1 VNHLGILRR
10 LLGFL
15 RPYRGQVVLTAAS
28 AAGLMACSITLP
40 YLTRRVV
47 DDVLRD
53 GRRDVLTWL
62 CLAVVAVCLVR
73 AAFAVTRRWLA
84 GRISLGVEYDM
95 RGILFGHL
103 QRLSFSYFDRMPVG
117 QLMSRA
123 TSDLQAVR
131 FFLGYGLIFLFMHA
145 FTLVLVTAVLL
156 WIDPPLAGLALL
168 MGPALVV
175 VAARYSRRSHPVL
188 VDVQQKVA
196 DVTQL
201 AEESTVGVRVVK
213 AFGRERDQSE
223 RFRARSRRAFDR
235 SMDANRLESF
245 YQPLMA
251 FLPTTGLAIV
261 LAYGGSQVISGE
273 LSLGEFVQ
281 FFLYLSMLVWPFRS
295 IGSLVGNAQRAVAS
309 GRRIFEVLDAVP
321 EIADRPGAG
330 PLPPGGGAVRLEGV
344 TFGYEPE
351 RPVLEDVDFDVQA
364 GLTVALVGA
373 TGSGKTTLT
382 QLIPRYYEPD
392 AGRVLIDGCDVRDVR
407 MDDLRRAVGVVSQE
421 PFLFSASIRDNIAFG
436 APDATDEDVRRVA
449 RMARAEAFID
459 ALPEGLDTMVGER
472 GYTLSGGQRQR
483 LAIARALLSDPRVLI
498 LDEATA
504 SVDAST
510 EREIA
515 AALRAAM
522 AGRTTFVIAH
532 RRSTVALADE
542 VVVMDGGRIVAR
554 GTHEQLAATSAAY
567 RAVHDGLARPDLVD
581 EEALAETGAAAA

>member
-1 VNHLGILRR
+1 LGILRR

-62 CLAVVAVCLVR
+62 CLAVVGISLVR

-95 RGILFGHL
+95 RGLLFGHL

-156 WIDPPLAGLALL
+156 WIDAPLAGLALL
-168 MGPALVV
+168 MGPALVI

-321 EIADRPGAG
+321 EITDRPGAG

-344 TFGYEPE
+344 TFGYEPG
-351 RPVLEDVDFDVQA
+351 RPVLGDVDLEVPA

-382 QLIPRYYEPD
+382 QLIPRYYEPQ
-392 AGRVLIDGCDVRDVR
+392 AGRVLIDGVDVRDVR

-449 RMARAEAFID
+449 RMARAEAFVD

-542 VVVMDGGRIVAR
+542 IVVMDGGRIVAR
-554 GTHEQLAATSAAY
+554 GTHERLAATSAAY